1 MSTVPGP
8 AEAASGPPGFRQRI
22 RDALGIGA
30 PLDWAFK
37 QLCQASASLVIL
49 FVFLIVVL
57 LAIQAWPAIQ
67 RLGLSVLFDSVWKP
81 NPDNRNDPADVGRL
95 GGLTFVYGSVVT
107 ALLAMLFAVPL
118 GVGTA
123 AFLS

>member
-1 MSTVPGP
+1 MSAAPSP
-8 AEAASGPPGFRQRI
+8 AEVGPSPGFWHRVRT
-22 RDALGIGA
+22 ALGIGA

-37 QLCQASASLVIL
+37 QLCQLSGVLVIL

-57 LAIQAWPAIQ
+57 LAVQAWPAL
-67 RLGLSVLFDSVWKP
+67 RTLGLSVLTDAVWKP
-81 NPDNRNDPADVGRL
+81 NPADRNDPADVGQL

-107 ALLAMLFAVPL
+107 ALLAMLIAVPL